1 MLFLDGSL
9 LSASAKVF
17 LSAGMCFTMILYGV
31 MLSNNL
37 SSLLFVTSAR
47 SLFSMLTRAL
57 WSVKHSIS
65 LCAPLM

>member
-1 MLFLDGSL
+1 MLLLDGSL
-9 LSASAKVF
+9 LSASVKVF

-31 MLSNNL
+31 MLSSNL

-47 SLFSMLTRAL
+47 SLFSMLIRAL

-65 LCAPLM
+65 VCAPLM

>member
-1 MLFLDGSL
+1 MLLLDGSL

-31 MLSNNL
+31 MLSSSL

-47 SLFSMLTRAL
+47 SLFSMLIRAL
-57 WSVKHSIS
+57 
-65 LCAPLM
+65 